1 MYYIKKEK
9 GLYAVTIIYEVL
21 NKILYIYIYKRIF
34 INSYKYPEFDNLK
47 RNFFK
52 KKVKNP

>member
-21 NKILYIYIYKRIF
+21 NKILYIYINGFLLIL
-34 INSYKYPEFDNLK
+34 INIQNLII
-47 RNFFK
+47 
-52 KKVKNP
+52 

>member
-9 GLYAVTIIYEVL
+9 GLYAVTIIYKVL

>member
-21 NKILYIYIYKRIF
+21 NKWIF